1 MSSIGNRC
9 STLTI
14 HSLAI
19 VGKIWIYWS
28 KKCFT
33 ERQIMKF
40 ITMFVFGFIAFI
52 ILKAAHAARE
62 AALI

>member
-19 VGKIWIYWS
+19 VEKIWIYWS